1 MPLTTVTV
9 TIQTWQ
15 ITGAALPSAK
25 VRFELT
31 TADVQ
36 IGGGIITPD
45 PSSVLMDDSGQ
56 GSIDLWPN
64 ALGTQATQ
72 YRVQVEDANGRS
84 QFSGVATIPN
94 SDCFLHDVLNLV
106 PPASVD
112 DAQAAA
118 TAAQGYASQ
127 AGSIAT
133 TATAQAAI
141 ATTQAGLAT
150 SAAASASDDAT
161 ATAADRV
168 QTGLDRA
175 ATGADRTAAA
185 ASAAQAATSATE
197 AAATIAARFVI
208 DAEDGSIDVLQ
219 QSDGSVYGKVTN
231 PNDVGYDVILLV
243 GQSNEV
249 GANSDISPTYLDA
262 PDDRIK
268 QYPGNGAYMGKVIP
282 GFDPLFHH
290 QASTGVGHAVTFAK
304 QYLRTIPRNR
314 EVLLVP
320 CAHGATGFTTSS
332 LSSPPAGFSAD
343 TGGSWDPANGSG
355 GVDLYGF
362 AIQQANAAIALSPNN
377 RIVAI
382 LWLQGEADANA
393 LTQAQYS
400 AKLDALIAGFR
411 SSITGAS
418 NVPFVCSQ
426 MVPEGLVT
434 YPTRANINAA
444 HVDTPKRVLR
454 TGFAYGPSGY
464 NHGNA
469 VVDTHYEAA
478 GQRLVGPEAY
488 KAFNRARL
496 NVLGA
501 APIAPT
507 SVTLAQSGASVTATW
522 VRPYGRYTAW
532 LVEYKV
538 NAGAW
543 TTLSTTTVEKSASIT
558 SATYGDTVTVRVS
571 TINEQGT
578 SSPASSSP
586 MTLVAIPAQVTGLA
600 AGTATGSTMPLTWS
614 AVSGAASYLVEYK
627 AHASSTW
634 LTSGTVTAAAATVI
648 GLFPSTSYDFR
659 VTAANAAGSGTTSA
673 TATAST
679 AALPC
684 LLDDVGVAAHDAYG
698 LRKLRTA
705 YAGKSIR
712 VRRSSDNT
720 ELDIGFSG
728 NDLDTA
734 ALLTF
739 AGAGSAFVKT
749 WYDQS
754 GNARDFTQATTT
766 AQPRIV
772 NAGVLDIVTG
782 GRPKMVFDGADD
794 IFIDTNVA
802 NLGLYAAGASTFG
815 MVGDLSVP
823 GGTVRRIFTE
833 GGAATTQ
840 IYATVSISLLGTPF
854 STIRVD
860 DSTTLINS
868 VNNSLN
874 SAGLHSQW
882 ATDDSFVVHR
892 YLDGS
897 DSGAL
902 EYVVARSSKT
912 MTLTRR
918 AIGGLFTSQFIVG
931 GLCEIVNWASALT
944 TGQVA
949 AGYSNQ
955 KAYYGTP

>member
-1 MPLTTVTV
+1 MSAPTRVVTVRLSAFYGDDVVEAAVTARLDRQDQYGDEIVLPGIVSAVTEASVCTLDLFANASPDADPPGLGTTGSIYLISIFPSSISPGRVTHLRAVVPDQDCELADILLQDEITPVPDSARTGRLRYDVAQTLTTE
-9 TIQTWQ
+9 QT
-15 ITGAALPSAK
+15 TRLKSNLG
-25 VRFELT
+25 
-31 TADVQ
+31 
-36 IGGGIITPD
+36 IG
-45 PSSVLMDDSGQ
+45 
-56 GSIDLWPN
+56 N
-64 ALGTQATQ
+64 
-72 YRVQVEDANGRS
+72 
-84 QFSGVATIPN
+84 
-94 SDCFLHDVLNLV
+94 
-106 PPASVD
+106 VD
-112 DAQAAA
+112 D
-118 TAAQGYASQ
+118 TSDEDKPV
-127 AGSIAT
+127 S
-133 TATAQAAI
+133 TAQAEADAAVLDAAVEADTQVLQASKDYADETKQPI
-141 ATTQAGLAT
+141 ATIDPED
-150 SAAASASDDAT
+150 ASIRLSS
-161 ATAADRV
+161 
-168 QTGLDRA
+168 LN
-175 ATGADRTAAA
+175 
-185 ASAAQAATSATE
+185 
-197 AAATIAARFVI
+197 
-208 DAEDGSIDVLQ
+208 GSESWKL
-219 QSDGSVYGKVTN
+219 TN
-231 PNDVGYDVILLV
+231 PNDVGYDVILLA

-249 GANSDISPTYLDA
+249 GANSDISPIYLDA
-262 PDDRIK
+262 ADPRIK

-290 QASTGVGHAVTFAK
+290 QASTGVGHGVTFAK
-304 QYLRTIPRNR
+304 QYLGTIPRNR

-332 LSSPPAGFSAD
+332 LSSPPAGFNGDA
-343 TGGSWDPANGSG
+343 GGSWDPANGSG

-362 AIQQANAAIALSPNN
+362 AIQQANAAIALNPNN

-382 LWLQGEADANA
+382 LWLQGESDSNA

-464 NHGNA
+464 NHGNS

-478 GQRLVGPEAY
+478 GQRLVGLEAY

-507 SVTLAQSGASVTATW
+507 GVTLSQSGTSVTATW
-522 VRPYGRYTAW
+522 VRPYGRYTGW
-532 LVEYKV
+532 FVEYKV

-543 TTLSTTTVEKSASIT
+543 TTLATTTVEKSVTINAL
-558 SATYGDTVTVRVS
+558 SAGDVVTVRVS

-578 SSPASSSP
+578 SVSASSVP
-586 MTLVAIPAQVTGLA
+586 LTMLAVPAQVTGLT
-600 AGTATGSTMPLTWS
+600 AGTATGSTMPLTWN
-614 AVSGAASYLVEYK
+614 AASGAASYLVEYK
-627 AHASSTW
+627 AHADSTW

-673 TATAST
+673 TSTAST
-679 AALPC
+679 AVLPC
-684 LLDDVGVAAHDAYG
+684 LLDDVGVAAHDAYS
-698 LRKLRTA
+698 LRKLRSA
-705 YAGKSIR
+705 YAGKAVR

-720 ELDIGFSG
+720 ELDIGFVS

-772 NAGVLDIVTG
+772 NAGVLDVTTTG
-782 GRPKMVFDGADD
+782 KPKNVFDGADD
-794 IFIDTNVA
+794 IYIDTNAA
-802 NLGLYAAGASTFG
+802 NLGLYAAGGSTQASVT
-815 MVGDLSVP
+815 DLTIPTGSA
-823 GGTVRRIFTE
+823 RRLFTE
-833 GGAATTQ
+833 GGTAVSQ
-840 IYATVSISLLGTPF
+840 IYSMVGIGVQGGPVATIRTDDLSLL
-854 STIRVD
+854 
-860 DSTTLINS
+860 
-868 VNNSLN
+868 VNAANVFISC
-874 SAGLHSQW
+874 AGLHSQW
-882 ATDDSFVVHR
+882 ATDDGFVVHR
-892 YLDGS
+892 FLDGA
-897 DSGAL
+897 DSGAN
-902 EYVVARSSKT
+902 EYLIARSSKT

-918 AIGGLFTSQFIVG
+918 ALGGLFTAQFITG
-931 GLCEIVNWASALT
+931 GVCEVVNWTGSLT
-944 TGQVA
+944 TAQVA
-949 AGYSNQ
+949 TGYANQ